1 MIIMKSITGN
11 LQYHESKS
19 TNSVQNKEHIIYII
33 LLLHAILQYKIL
45 SYQILVFVDFILL
58 YFSTNAVLQYIDKN
72 FEAYLQEEMMI
83 KRSLGSYHDTRVH
96 VCLYF
101 IAPTG
106 HS

>member
-1 MIIMKSITGN
+1 MFIIC
-11 LQYHESKS
+11 
-19 TNSVQNKEHIIYII
+19 
-33 LLLHAILQYKIL
+33 
-45 SYQILVFVDFILL
+45 
-58 YFSTNAVLQYIDKN
+58 STNAVLQYIDKN

-83 KRSLGSYHDTRVH
+83 KRLLGSYHDTRVH